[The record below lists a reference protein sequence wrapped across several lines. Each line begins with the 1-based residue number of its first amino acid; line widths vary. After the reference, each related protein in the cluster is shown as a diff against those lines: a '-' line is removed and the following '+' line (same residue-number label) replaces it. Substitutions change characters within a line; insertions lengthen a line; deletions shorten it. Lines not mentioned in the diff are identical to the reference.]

1 MAMTNGSSTPTGPA
15 TPNEPAAL
23 PPGAELHALLPWH
36 AAGLLDATDRARVD
50 AALAGDPALRASL
63 ARVEEERAET
73 IELNEAL
80 GAPSIRARDALFSRI
95 EAEGRRP
102 RRATGDWL
110 DRVGAA
116 LAGLS
121 PRVLAWSTAAAAL
134 AIVLQSGMLVA
145 TLVNERSPYET
156 ASGPGLSVPADG
168 AFALVA
174 FAPEATADEITRAL
188 LASRATVVGGPL
200 PGGLYRLR
208 VAERA
213 LSADEYGRALE
224 ALRSRGPAIRMVAP
238 AN

>member
-1 MAMTNGSSTPTGPA
+1 MAMTNGSSP
-15 TPNEPAAL
+15 PNEPTTL
-23 PPGAELHALLPWH
+23 PPGGELHALLPWY
-36 AAGLLDATDRARVD
+36 AAGLLDAAERSRVD
-50 AALAGDPALRASL
+50 AALAADPALRASL
-63 ARVEEERAET
+63 DRVEEEQAET
-73 IELNEAL
+73 VALNEAL
-80 GAPSIRARDALFSRI
+80 GAPSIRARDALFTRI

-110 DRVGAA
+110 DRIGAA

-145 TLVNERSPYET
+145 TLVDEGSPYET
-156 ASGPGLSVPADG
+156 ASGPGSSAPADG
-168 AFALVA
+168 AFALIA
-174 FAPEATADEITRAL
+174 FAPDATADQITRAL
-188 LASRATVVGGPL
+188 LDSRATVVGGPL

-213 LSADEYGRALE
+213 LSAEEYGRALE
-224 ALRSRGPAIRMVAP
+224 ALRSRGPVIRMVAP